1 MTESNKDSS
10 KKFNSKSSAET
21 DLDLEILNL
30 EQEKIIDWLE
40 KIKFQKKFIGGVDE
54 QDVWKKIHELNEM
67 YEGALKAE
75 RIRYDVLLKEQ
86 KEKYEFNPHIDQIRK
101 ESSSYE

>member
-1 MTESNKDSS
+1 MTENNKNSNKEFD
-10 KKFNSKSSAET
+10 SKSSAET
-21 DLDLEILNL
+21 DLDLEILKP

-40 KIKFQKKFIGGVDE
+40 KVKFQKKFIGGVDE

-67 YEGALKAE
+67 YEAALKAE
-75 RIRYDVLLKEQ
+75 RIRYDILLKEQ
-86 KEKYEFNPHIDQIRK
+86 KIKYESNPRIYALEK